1 MMWWLFEILVSR
13 SSYDLRKGALRT
25 PLLVGE
31 IETLLQI
38 TCYVAGMSGFMVN
51 GVLGVGGLLAIFSDE
66 CVITFNIHM
75 YSYHT

>member
-1 MMWWLFEILVSR
+1 MWWLFEILVSR

-38 TCYVAGMSGFMVN
+38 TCYVAGMSGFMVL
-51 GVLGVGGLLAIFSDE
+51 VLGVGSWGIVGDL
-66 CVITFNIHM
+66 
-75 YSYHT
+75 